1 MISAENL
8 SKGYGRQALF
18 DGASF
23 QINRRERVGLV
34 GRNGH
39 GKTTLFR
46 LLTGLEEPDSGSI
59 SIPRGY
65 RIGYVQQH
73 LHFSHPTVLDEAASG
88 LLPGH
93 EHHAWKAEKILAG
106 LGFSPDQMLRS
117 PHEFSGGFQVRLN
130 LATILVSEP
139 DLLLLDE
146 PTNYLDIISIR
157 WIEGFLKTWPHELLL
172 ITHDR
177 SFMDKIVTHTLGI
190 HRNRI
195 RKIAGST
202 EKFYTQIAQDEE
214 IHEKTRLNDDR
225 KRKEMELFISRF
237 RAKAR
242 LAGMVQSRVKTLEKQ
257 GRSEKLETVKT
268 LEFSFRS
275 CPFNAR
281 FAGSASGISFSYDA
295 ANPLIDNVNLTIAR
309 GDRICVV
316 GPNGRGKTTLLKLLA
331 GTLPPQQG
339 AVSWHQNVRMGFFE
353 QTNIASLVDTRTVEQ
368 EIMSADTHIERQLA
382 RDICGAMMFEGDYA
396 LKKISVISGGEKSR
410 VMLGKILATPVN
422 LLVLDEP
429 TNHLDMQSCD
439 ALIAALDNFDGA
451 VIMVTHNELFLHALA
466 ERLVIFQNGR
476 IDIFEGR
483 YQEFL
488 DRVGWAGEG
497 PAAGAGSGAEGG
509 LPEQKF
515 TKKELRKQRS
525 DIISKRSRVLGPL
538 EKKIAATESAI
549 EACETELARASA
561 AMQSASESGE
571 ALRIVELSK
580 VISRCDAD
588 IDRLFD
594 ELSHDTAQADDFKK
608 LFDERLARLEIADL

>member
-18 DGASF
+18 DEASF

-46 LLTGLEEPDSGSI
+46 LLAGLEQPDSGSI

-73 LHFSHPTVLDEAASG
+73 LHFTRASVLDEAAAG
-88 LLPGH
+88 LPAGH

-106 LGFSPDQMLRS
+106 LGFDPDQMLRS
-117 PHEFSGGFQVRLN
+117 PLEFSGGFQVRLN
-130 LATILVSEP
+130 LAAVLVSEP

-146 PTNYLDIISIR
+146 PTNYLDITSIR
-157 WIEGFLKTWPHELLL
+157 WIEGFLQSWPHELLL

-177 SFMDKIVTHTLGI
+177 SFMDKIITHTLGI

-202 EKFYTQIAQDEE
+202 EKFYAQIAQDEE

-257 GRSEKLETVKT
+257 GRSEKLENIKT

-281 FAGSASGISFSYDA
+281 FAGSASGVSFCYDA
-295 ANPLIDNVNLTIAR
+295 ANPLIENFNLTVGR

-331 GTLPPQQG
+331 GTLQPKQG
-339 AVSWHQNVRMGFFE
+339 EVSWHQNVCMGFFE
-353 QTNIASLVDTRTVEQ
+353 QTNIASLIGTRTIEE
-368 EIMSADTHIERQLA
+368 EIMSADTQVERQLA

-410 VMLGKILATPVN
+410 VMLGKILAAPVN

-439 ALIAALDNFDGA
+439 ALIAAIDNFDGA

-488 DRVGWAGEG
+488 DRIGWKEEG
-497 PAAGAGSGAEGG
+497 RAEATGSTEAVP
-509 LPEQKF
+509 PEQKF
-515 TKKELRKQRS
+515 SKKEMRKLRS
-525 DIISKRSRVLGPL
+525 DIISERSRVLTPL
-538 EKKIAATESAI
+538 EKKITATEAAI
-549 EACETELARASA
+549 EACEAELASASV

-580 VISRCDAD
+580 IISRCDAD

-608 LFDERLARLEIADL
+608 LFDERLARLEIAAS